1 MKSGNHNINIES
13 GSQFD
18 MVLTITND
26 DGTDYSLSGYTPDM
40 QIRDKNSTILIDC
53 ASYISVQNGNELNV
67 SIPASASA
75 NIGDEVAFYQIEI
88 VNGTTEHSIMRG
100 NATFDKA
107 VIR

>member
-1 MKSGNHNINIES
+1 LKSGTHNINIES

-26 DGTDYSLSGYTPDM
+26 DDTDYSLSGYSPDM
-40 QIRDKNSTILIDC
+40 QIRDKNSTLLIDC

-75 NIGDEVAFYQIEI
+75 NIGDEVVFYQIEI
-88 VNGTTEHSIMRG
+88 VNGTTEYSVLRG
-100 NATFDKA
+100 AVEFMEA
-107 VIR
+107 VIK

>member
-1 MKSGNHNINIES
+1 MKSGNHNIEIES

-18 MVLTITND
+18 MILTITNN
-26 DGTDYSLSGYTPDM
+26 DGTDYSLTGYTPDM

-53 ASYISVQNGNELNV
+53 ASYISAQNGNELNI

-75 NIGDEVAFYQIEI
+75 LIGDEVAFYQIEI
-88 VNGTTEHSIMRG
+88 IDGTTEYSIIRG
-100 NATFDKA
+100 NATFNKA

>member
-26 DGTDYSLSGYTPDM
+26 DGTDYSLTGYTPDM
-40 QIRDKNSTILIDC
+40 QIRNANSALLIDC
-53 ASYISVQNGNELNV
+53 SSYITVQNGNELNV
-67 SIPASASA
+67 SIPASTSA
-75 NIGDEVAFYQIEI
+75 PIGDEVAFYQIEI
-88 VNGTTEHSIMRG
+88 INGTTEYSVMRG